1 MLIYKKPGPVFDLLG
16 KKRIAKQQ
24 IGFVPTMGALHAGH
38 LSLVYEAKKQNN
50 IVVCSIFVNPTQF
63 NDPEDFK
70 KYPITLEKDILMF
83 EKAGCDILFIPSVQ
97 DIYPNGIDQHTHY
110 ELGFLEN
117 ILEGKFRPGHF
128 QGVCQV
134 VHRLLGIVLPDN
146 LYLGQKDYQQCLVI
160 KKLLEL
166 IGLNNKIKINICPT
180 LREENGLAMS
190 SRNTRLSPDDR
201 IKAAIVSA
209 ALRFIKENLRLGDTK
224 EMIDEAMEI
233 LQQNEFK
240 IDYVE
245 IADADTLKSVE
256 NWHGKQKIVALA
268 AAFLNNVRLID
279 NMVINP

>member
-1 MLIYKKPGPVFDLLG
+1 MLIYKKPGPVTDFLE
-16 KKRIAKQQ
+16 KKRIAKHQ

-38 LSLVYEAKKQNN
+38 LSLVDEAKKQNN
-50 IVVCSIFVNPTQF
+50 VVVCSIFVNPTQF

-70 KYPITLEKDILMF
+70 KYPITLENDILMF

-97 DIYPNGIDQHTHY
+97 DVYPKGIDQHDHY

-134 VHRLLGIVLPDN
+134 VDRLLGIVSPDN

-166 IGLNNKIKINICPT
+166 IGLNDKIRIHNCPT

-190 SRNTRLSPDDR
+190 SRNTRLSAGDR
-201 IKAAIVSA
+201 KKAATVSA
-209 ALRFIKENLRLGDTK
+209 ALRFIKENLKPGDTN
-224 EMIDEAMEI
+224 EMIDKAMHM
-233 LQQNEFK
+233 LQQKEFK

-256 NWHGKQKIVALA
+256 NWNGKQKIVALA